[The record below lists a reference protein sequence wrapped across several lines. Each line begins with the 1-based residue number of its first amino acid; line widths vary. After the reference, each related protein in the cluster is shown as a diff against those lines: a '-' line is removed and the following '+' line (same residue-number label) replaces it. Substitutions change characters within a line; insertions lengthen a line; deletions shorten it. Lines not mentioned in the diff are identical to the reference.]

1 LHPQSQSGTIGNFKR
16 RKETMTVQSFIDALN
31 MKEFPQLG
39 YVLVQKEKGLFWE
52 FNHYGNFVSYPANQ
66 ETRDDITKNL

>member
-1 LHPQSQSGTIGNFKR
+1 
-16 RKETMTVQSFIDALN
+16 MTVQSFIDALN